1 MQKLVNIYPIKPILN
16 VNPPIRTRVLQIT
29 IDTDMIRKCLISGAI
44 VEEILNGGKTKTL
57 TLSNY
62 DKDND
67 TKVEEYTPAVEESK
81 VEETVKTVEAPKV
94 EESVKPQQQFKK
106 FNKYNNR
113 RNVETPKVEEPK
125 VEEKLTVEEPK
136 VEETSK
142 TEDAVEAPKVEESVK
157 PEETIE
163 KE

>member
-67 TKVEEYTPAVEESK
+67 SK
-81 VEETVKTVEAPKV
+81 VEEKPVVGEPKVEAPKV
-94 EESVKPQQQFKK
+94 EESVKSQQQFKK
-106 FNKYNNR
+106 FNKYNNNNNR
-113 RNVETPKVEEPK
+113 RHVEAPKVETPKVEEKP
-125 VEEKLTVEEPK
+125 VVEEPK
-136 VEETSK
+136 VEEIAKSE
-142 TEDAVEAPKVEESVK
+142 EDVEATKVEETVK
-157 PEETIE
+157 PEESTE

>member
-67 TKVEEYTPAVEESK
+67 AKVEE
-81 VEETVKTVEAPKV
+81 
-94 EESVKPQQQFKK
+94 KP
-106 FNKYNNR
+106 
-113 RNVETPKVEEPK
+113 VVEEPK

-142 TEDAVEAPKVEESVK
+142 TEDAVETPKVEESVK

>member
-67 TKVEEYTPAVEESK
+67 TKVEESTPVVEEPK
-81 VEETVKTVEAPKV
+81 VEETAKTVETPKV
-94 EESVKPQQQFKK
+94 EEPVKSQQQFKK

-113 RNVETPKVEEPK
+113 RNVEAPKVEEPK
-125 VEEKLTVEEPK
+125 VEDKLTVEEPK

-142 TEDAVEAPKVEESVK
+142 TEDAVETPKVEESVK
-157 PEETIE
+157 PEETTE